1 MDRRPPARKTL
12 IMRAPRADDTELMGL
27 IDRYVDPGQRYRK
40 LLHGNFEGMSPPE
53 LAAFLGSLVED
64 ARTMSDHDLGV
75 LLESDWRARI
85 TAAWLIG
92 VSGRDQFR
100 ARLGELLRESR
111 LTFAGQGYC
120 VALALFGTGADAEIL
135 AAYLDHYLRQPTL
148 RYDQEWAFAA
158 LRYVDAAR
166 ATQFTRLWEQWV
178 TPGAFDQRERIG
190 FLLSLVEEAVR
201 AGRGT

>member
-1 MDRRPPARKTL
+1 MDRRPFAGKTL
-12 IMRAPRADDTELMGL
+12 IMRVPRAEDTELMAL
-27 IDRYVDPGQRYRK
+27 IDRHVEPGQRYRQ
-40 LLHGNFEGMSPPE
+40 LLHGNFEGLEPPE
-53 LAAFLGSLVED
+53 RATFLRSLVED
-64 ARTMSDHDLGV
+64 AITDHELGV

-92 VSGRDQFR
+92 ASRRGQFR
-100 ARLGELLRESR
+100 ERVGELLMESR

-120 VALALFGTGADAEIL
+120 VALAMLGTAADAEIL
-135 AAYLDHYLRQPTL
+135 AAYLDHYLRQPSL

-158 LRYVDAAR
+158 LQHIDATRAAR
-166 ATQFTRLWEQWV
+166 FTPLWAQWA

-201 AGRGT
+201 GGRGT